1 MVSWVKKTIGVD
13 LGTANTRVY
22 SKGEGLVFNE
32 PTVVVVDTNLK
43 KVVAI
48 GNSAR
53 DILGKTP
60 VHLEVRRPIH
70 EGVVCSRKAAIALV
84 KFLLDNI
91 SGSFRL
97 LKPDLIVAVPSGITS
112 VERRAITQVCLEAGA
127 GAVKLYPAV
136 LLSAIGANMPI
147 YKSFGNMVVLSG
159 GGTTEM
165 AVLSMNGI
173 VVTDSIR
180 VGGDGINDSLANF
193 IRRQFAMLV
202 GETTLEGIKRTVC
215 SAVPVENPKTIE
227 ISGRDT
233 TSGLPRTIKLDTN
246 DLVDAIKPPL
256 TQIIMAIK
264 KVLEKTPPELSSD
277 IADAGVVMTGG
288 NAKLWNIEVLLTKA
302 VGVPFFV
309 TEDPVFAVVRGLEK
323 VINGY
328 EIEIGEK
335 D

>member
-1 MVSWVKKTIGVD
+1 MANWVKKTIGVD
-13 LGTANTRVY
+13 LGTTNTRVY

-32 PTVVVVDTNLK
+32 PTVVVVDTNQK

-48 GNSAR
+48 GNAAR

-70 EGVVCSRKAAIALV
+70 EGVVSSRKAAIALV
-84 KFLLDNI
+84 KFLLDSV
-91 SGSFRL
+91 SGTFRL
-97 LKPDLIVAVPSGITS
+97 LKPDLIVAVPTGITS

-127 GAVKLYPAV
+127 GSVKLYPAV
-136 LLSAIGANMPI
+136 LLSAIGADMAI
-147 YKSFGNMVVLSG
+147 YKSYGNMVVLTG
-159 GGTTEM
+159 GGATET

-173 VVTDSIR
+173 VATDSIR
-180 VGGDGINDSLANF
+180 VGGDAINESLANF

-202 GETTLEGIKRTVC
+202 GETSLSEIKRTVC

-233 TSGLPRTIKLDTN
+233 TNGLPRTIRLDTN
-246 DLVDAIKPPL
+246 DLVEAIKPPL

-277 IADAGVVMTGG
+277 IADSGVVLTGG

-309 TEDPVFAVVRGLEK
+309 AEDPVFAVVRGLEK
-323 VINGY
+323 VIDGY